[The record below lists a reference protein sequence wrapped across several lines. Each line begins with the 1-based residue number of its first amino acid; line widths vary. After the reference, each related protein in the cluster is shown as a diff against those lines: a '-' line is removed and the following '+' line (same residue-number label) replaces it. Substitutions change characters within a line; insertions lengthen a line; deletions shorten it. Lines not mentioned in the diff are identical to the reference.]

1 MKRRRSLRNEQ
12 VNLDKFCAICGQEQD
27 PFDNYDPFLV
37 CQDCK
42 SKYHP
47 ACTQISPTVA
57 DNIYSQGD
65 WQCADCKT
73 CMVCKNDE
81 KDESLMF
88 CDGCDKALHT
98 FCNNPPF
105 EAVPMGITFLTLLGL
120 SHFKDSWFCNS
131 CRSEQSKDE
140 TAMDDVKSIDLNKN
154 DGNRNTD
161 AMRDLAT
168 AKESD
173 LESFKDSSEN
183 EEILVVKSR
192 GRPKKILDDSDEL
205 QISEGELKIE
215 SDEFPAV
222 TLDLF
227 KSENCINK
235 SSPLDKSQQDETNL
249 LPDNQMPDLE
259 TVDYTRRS
267 SRSTQLKVD
276 YTISL
281 RRKKAIME
289 RAPAELKGAGRR
301 LSKLEVQK
309 NSVRK
314 FVRLT
319 KADKA
324 KNVNNSTATTKSN
337 KIPIIKL
344 KLSDTKE
351 AVNIEEKKDRWL
363 GVLTGK
369 MAEFEPYCPSKKD
382 LKNFEAARTV
392 ALKKANRSESEV
404 TFGPKINCI
413 QFGSW
418 QISTWY
424 PAPYPEEYNQ
434 QSMLYLCE
442 YCLKYMKDE
451 FGLNRH
457 KAKCPLKHPP
467 GDEIYRD
474 GILSVFEID
483 GKRNKVYS
491 QNLCLLAKNFIDHK
505 TLYYDV
511 EPFLFYVMTEND
523 EFGYHFVGYF
533 SKEKRTTTN
542 YNLSCIVTLP
552 IHQRKGYGNLLID
565 FSYLLS
571 KRQRKPGTPE
581 KPLSDLGLISY
592 RNYWR
597 RVILKELSLL
607 NESESISVQDLVD
620 RTCLT
625 PTDVVSTLY
634 LLDMIKKNI
643 YGSYCLAINK
653 NAVIEYIKKFNEKN
667 YPSIKPESLRW
678 TPFYAPASV
687 ATNVNDETAIDK
699 YTVEVVDDI
708 LTEDIN

>member
-81 KDESLMF
+81 KDVS
-88 CDGCDKALHT
+88 
-98 FCNNPPF
+98 
-105 EAVPMGITFLTLLGL
+105 L

-607 NESESISVQDLVD
+607 NESESISVQGLKINNM
-620 RTCLT
+620 LKL
-625 PTDVVSTLY
+625 SETLR
-634 LLDMIKKNI
+634 
-643 YGSYCLAINK
+643 
-653 NAVIEYIKKFNEKN
+653 F
-667 YPSIKPESLRW
+667 ESLRW